1 MKLKSL
7 FWAALAAVAMSS
19 CGGGSSFT
27 VKGEVEGLGS
37 EEVEMYYP
45 GAGGAIQHVTARA
58 DADGSFTLRGD
69 APDTVLIEIFRS
81 SGAPLAQAVTTNG
94 QTVKLSMKLDD
105 PRSIEMRGNDAVE
118 AMSAFL
124 RACAGSPR
132 LNDSV
137 AAFVGRNADNC
148 ASMALLLTA
157 FDAEREPERADSL
170 FNLIG
175 PKGRPLSL
183 SVAYKRQLG
192 GAVGWR
198 SDIMLRPISMVGER
212 DSLMSFVATVKPYSL
227 LVLTD
232 GRRNAAVSSFLRAL
246 RRDYAPSRLDIV
258 EVCVGLDSAGWR
270 RSIAADSASWR
281 RGWIPGGPGA
291 TQLKQLSV
299 PGLPFFIVTDS
310 TSRQRE
316 RSSQP
321 ARIREY
327 LKKSVR

>member
-37 EEVEMYYP
+37 EEVEMYYT

-58 DADGSFTLRGD
+58 DADGSFTLHGD

-81 SGAPLAQAVTTNG
+81 SGAPLAQAVATNG

-137 AAFVGRNADNC
+137 AAFVSRNADNC

-175 PKGRPLSL
+175 PKGRLLSL
-183 SVAYKRQLG
+183 SAAYKRQLG

-212 DSLMSFVATVKPYSL
+212 DSLTA
-227 LVLTD
+227 
-232 GRRNAAVSSFLRAL
+232 
-246 RRDYAPSRLDIV
+246 
-258 EVCVGLDSAGWR
+258 
-270 RSIAADSASWR
+270 
-281 RGWIPGGPGA
+281 
-291 TQLKQLSV
+291 Q
-299 PGLPFFIVTDS
+299 
-310 TSRQRE
+310 
-316 RSSQP
+316 
-321 ARIREY
+321 
-327 LKKSVR
+327 

>member
-7 FWAALAAVAMSS
+7 FLAALAAVAMSS

-58 DADGSFTLRGD
+58 DADGSFTLHGD

-81 SGAPLAQAVTTNG
+81 SGAPLAQAVATNG

-124 RACAGSPR
+124 RACVGSPR

-137 AAFVGRNADNC
+137 AAFVSRNADNC

-175 PKGRPLSL
+175 PNALTYPCR
-183 SVAYKRQLG
+183 
-192 GAVGWR
+192 
-198 SDIMLRPISMVGER
+198 MLRRMVHVESSRISPLRFMFQIVR
-212 DSLMSFVATVKPYSL
+212 AMYFSMS
-227 LVLTD
+227 
-232 GRRNAAVSSFLRAL
+232 RW
-246 RRDYAPSRLDIV
+246 SRL
-258 EVCVGLDSAGWR
+258 
-270 RSIAADSASWR
+270 
-281 RGWIPGGPGA
+281 
-291 TQLKQLSV
+291 
-299 PGLPFFIVTDS
+299 
-310 TSRQRE
+310 
-316 RSSQP
+316 
-321 ARIREY
+321 
-327 LKKSVR
+327 